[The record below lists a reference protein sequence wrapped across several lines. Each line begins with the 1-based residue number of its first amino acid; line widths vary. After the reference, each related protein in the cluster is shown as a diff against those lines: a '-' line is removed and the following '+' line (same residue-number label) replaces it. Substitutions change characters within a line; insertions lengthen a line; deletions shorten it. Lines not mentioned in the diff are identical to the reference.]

1 MKNRGTVY
9 VVDDDVI
16 IRKSIG
22 LILKSAGFAPY
33 PFASGADFLDA
44 IHYLE
49 MGCVLLDMHMPGL
62 TGLDVQDKLLEL
74 GSDMPVVIMTGAG
87 NVPMAVIT
95 IKRGAVDFIE
105 KPINETL
112 LIRTL
117 EEAFSLLEKNKSK
130 AKAAKR
136 VRDLV
141 AVLSAREVEVLKFLA
156 AGKLNKEIAFDIGLS
171 VRTVEMH
178 RGNLMRKLGIH
189 TVAEALQIAMDA
201 NFRDSAENPS
211 KPA

>member
-22 LILKSAGFAPY
+22 LILKSAGFAPH
-33 PFASGADFLDA
+33 PFASGADFLQALD
-44 IHYLE
+44 YLE
-49 MGCVLLDMHMPGL
+49 SGCVLLDMHMPAI
-62 TGLDVQDKLLEL
+62 TGMDVQDKLLEL
-74 GSDMPVVIMTGAG
+74 GNNMPIVIMTGAG
-87 NVPMAVIT
+87 NVSMAVKT

-117 EEAFSLLEKNKSK
+117 EEAFSLLEKNRSK
-130 AKAAKR
+130 DEAAKR
-136 VRDLV
+136 ARARIDL
-141 AVLSAREVEVLKFLA
+141 LSAREVEVLKFLA
-156 AGKLNKEIAFDIGLS
+156 VGKLNKEIAFDIGLS

-178 RGNLMRKLGIH
+178 RANLMHKLGIH
-189 TVAEALQIAMDA
+189 TVAEACREVQQTFILTD
-201 NFRDSAENPS
+201 
-211 KPA
+211 